1 MISTHPLPPTLSATS
16 PSTGRRQIQPT
27 EYWHPSVLRTTTVE
41 IRRMRLGSTCSPAPP
56 AITASEP
63 VVGVTTHKPART
75 RGRGHSRVPVP
86 EYSGSTTR
94 RFPPLTSGQQ
104 KLLRSCSKQEDGW
117 GLLHRRPLFFGNPA
131 GGGKPALSRM
141 QKNSSFV
148 SGYRISDT
156 ASSSNQTPLQGQG
169 LEHWLFQQPLT
180 FLRNASLPVRFRALQ
195 SKFTLFRGRL
205 HEKLLAAVCPPL
217 CCGDRFVQHRAG

>member
-117 GLLHRRPLFFGNPA
+117 GLLHGRPFFWQPGRAVASQRLAECRKTRASYQGIALAIPQVLQIRR
-131 GGGKPALSRM
+131 S
-141 QKNSSFV
+141 
-148 SGYRISDT
+148 
-156 ASSSNQTPLQGQG
+156 
-169 LEHWLFQQPLT
+169 
-180 FLRNASLPVRFRALQ
+180 
-195 SKFTLFRGRL
+195 FRGR
-205 HEKLLAAVCPPL
+205 V
-217 CCGDRFVQHRAG
+217 